1 MKKKNVEKVQTLTE
15 EDIKNNHIVKSS
27 KSYLIV
33 IGIFILSIALIIIGT
48 FFRTS
53 VNPDYPLVFTD
64 SNSNLMYITK
74 SNNTKN
80 DIVSS
85 ADAKIIYAN
94 NDTRYLLYV
103 NNNALYLLDTT
114 VGGEG
119 TKIADAPIDYGF
131 SAEDD
136 YIYYV
141 DNTNK
146 LNIYNRKDEKIKTI
160 DDKVTKVEIANA
172 KYTLYSK
179 DGVLYIGDLTEDE
192 NYKVN
197 NEYQKVEINKANKLV
212 LYSVKS
218 SVGYDYYLYN
228 IALNSNIKVLT
239 NVNKIYAKNSDYTK
253 FIYTKSVTVSQN
265 LANITKSES
274 GSKTLSTKEND
285 YLSKFSYE
293 ANSIYYMNKDVETTL
308 ATDINNLYI
317 VDMDNLKLVYSKY
330 DFTNTS
336 INLDD
341 YDGLSDLEENVKKSF
356 NNAIYY
362 QVDSNDANK
371 VYNNFS
377 GTVKAYFRG
386 NDELYLT
393 EDKNEVISLYYA
405 KLSNKTAKSA
415 TLVDTNLVT
424 DKIIEKYTNGYI
436 YFVNK
441 DNSQNLMV
449 ISAGSAKKISDNVNN
464 AILEVLENGE
474 SFYYLKD
481 SDGYNGTL
489 MLYNG
494 IRVSKVMDNV
504 HSMVYIN
511 DDLIYLTVN
520 YNNTMETCDLYRLDN
535 NKTTLIYQGIK
546 NWFNPIE
553 KSKTEETE
561 N

>member
-218 SVGYDYYLYN
+218 SVGYDY
-228 IALNSNIKVLT
+228 
-239 NVNKIYAKNSDYTK
+239 
-253 FIYTKSVTVSQN
+253 
-265 LANITKSES
+265 
-274 GSKTLSTKEND
+274 
-285 YLSKFSYE
+285 
-293 ANSIYYMNKDVETTL
+293 
-308 ATDINNLYI
+308 
-317 VDMDNLKLVYSKY
+317 
-330 DFTNTS
+330 
-336 INLDD
+336 
-341 YDGLSDLEENVKKSF
+341 
-356 NNAIYY
+356 
-362 QVDSNDANK
+362 
-371 VYNNFS
+371 
-377 GTVKAYFRG
+377 
-386 NDELYLT
+386 
-393 EDKNEVISLYYA
+393 
-405 KLSNKTAKSA
+405 
-415 TLVDTNLVT
+415 
-424 DKIIEKYTNGYI
+424 
-436 YFVNK
+436 
-441 DNSQNLMV
+441 
-449 ISAGSAKKISDNVNN
+449 
-464 AILEVLENGE
+464 
-474 SFYYLKD
+474 
-481 SDGYNGTL
+481 
-489 MLYNG
+489 
-494 IRVSKVMDNV
+494 
-504 HSMVYIN
+504 
-511 DDLIYLTVN
+511 
-520 YNNTMETCDLYRLDN
+520 
-535 NKTTLIYQGIK
+535 
-546 NWFNPIE
+546 
-553 KSKTEETE
+553 
-561 N
+561 